1 MVKFNIL
8 LSARPAEQSA
18 TMGKIAP
25 PAQTKPAMNVPSLTK
40 FFLGRQPI
48 LNIRQEIVGYELLFR
63 STEKNYS
70 EYESQDQASMSV
82 ISSTMAN
89 FGFRNV
95 LGDKDGFIN
104 VTHDVLF
111 SDMVEVLP
119 PKQTILELLESVE
132 LTGAVKERCI
142 ELKAKNFRIALDD
155 HVYSPDH
162 HDLYQFVDIVKID
175 LLETDP
181 AILPE
186 AVAALR
192 RFPLTLLAERI
203 ETHEQFQ
210 DCLELGFELFQ
221 GYFFERPVVLKR
233 RGLEPSKMAMLQLL
247 GYLKSETDFGKIEEV
262 FRDHPE
268 LSYNLLKLV
277 NSVHMGLRE
286 KIKSLRHAIM
296 LLGLGKLRR
305 WVQLAIFA
313 SADSRGTDNP
323 LLEMAAVR
331 GRLLEY
337 LVMERYNLPRGNE
350 QVEAAFMLGILSL
363 VDVLFETSVEG
374 IVRELRLNDEI
385 GAALIHRE
393 GKLGALLALAETLEQ
408 TNFGEVTN
416 LTETCDIPIATL
428 LAAQLDAFNWRI
440 SISEDREPPQ

>member
-1 MVKFNIL
+1 
-8 LSARPAEQSA
+8 
-18 TMGKIAP
+18 
-25 PAQTKPAMNVPSLTK
+25 MNMPTLTK

-48 LNIRQEIVGYELLFR
+48 LNIHQEIVGYELLFR
-63 STEKNYS
+63 STEKNFS

-82 ISSTMAN
+82 ISSALAN
-89 FGFRNV
+89 FGLNNV

-104 VTHDVLF
+104 VTRDVLF

-132 LTGAVKERCI
+132 LTTVVKERCV
-142 ELKAKNFRIALDD
+142 ELKGKNYRLALDD
-155 HVYSPDH
+155 HVYSPEH
-162 HDLYQFVDIVKID
+162 HDLYRFVDIVKID

-181 AILPE
+181 AVLSE
-186 AVAALR
+186 TVAALR
-192 RFPLTLLAERI
+192 QFPVTLLAERL
-203 ETHEQFQ
+203 ETQEQFR

-221 GYFFERPVVLKR
+221 GYFFARPAVLKR
-233 RGLEPSKMAMLQLL
+233 KGLEPSRMAMLRLL
-247 GYLKSETDFGKIEEV
+247 GYLQTETNFGKIEEI

-268 LSYNLLKLV
+268 LSYNMLKLV

-296 LLGLGKLRR
+296 LLGLDKLRR

-313 SADSRGTDNP
+313 SADSRGINNP

-337 LVMERYNLPRGNE
+337 LVMERYQLPRGCE
-350 QVEAAFMLGILSL
+350 QVESAFMLGILSL

-374 IVRELRLNDEI
+374 IVQELRLNDEI
-385 GAALIHRE
+385 AAALLNRE
-393 GKLGALLALAETLEQ
+393 GELGALLALAETLEQ
-408 TNFGEVTN
+408 TNFGEVQN
-416 LTETCDIPIATL
+416 LTETCGIPVATL
-428 LAAQLDAFNWRI
+428 LTAQMDAFNWRV
-440 SISEDREPPQ
+440 SISEDRGTPQPK

>member
-1 MVKFNIL
+1 
-8 LSARPAEQSA
+8 
-18 TMGKIAP
+18 
-25 PAQTKPAMNVPSLTK
+25 MNGPSLTK

-70 EYESQDQASMSV
+70 EFESQDQASMSV
-82 ISSTMAN
+82 ISSAMAN

-119 PKQTILELLESVE
+119 PKQTILELLESVA
-132 LTGAVKERCI
+132 LTGAVKERCS

-155 HVYSPDH
+155 HIYSPDH
-162 HDLYQFVDIVKID
+162 HDLYSFVDIVKID

-181 AILPE
+181 AILHE

-192 RFPLTLLAERI
+192 QFPLTLLAERI
-203 ETHEQFQ
+203 ETQEQFQ

-233 RGLEPSKMAMLQLL
+233 KGLEPSKMAMLRLL
-247 GYLKSETDFGKIEEV
+247 GHLKSETDFGKIEEV

-277 NSVHMGLRE
+277 NSVHLGLRE

-313 SADSRGTDNP
+313 SADSRGVDNP

-337 LVMERYNLPRGNE
+337 LVMERYHLPRGSE

-374 IVRELRLNDEI
+374 VVRELQLNDEI
-385 GAALIHRE
+385 SAALINRE

-428 LAAQLDAFNWRI
+428 LTAQLDAFNWRT
-440 SISEDREPPQ
+440 SISEDKEPPQ

>member
-1 MVKFNIL
+1 MDI
-8 LSARPAEQSA
+8 
-18 TMGKIAP
+18 
-25 PAQTKPAMNVPSLTK
+25 PSLTK

-48 LNIRQEIVGYELLFR
+48 LDIRQEIVGYELLFR

-70 EYESQDQASMSV
+70 EYENQDQASMSV
-82 ISSTMAN
+82 ISSALAN
-89 FGFRNV
+89 FGLNNV

-119 PKQTILELLESVE
+119 PRQTILELLESVE
-132 LTGAVKERCI
+132 LTDVVKERCRQ
-142 ELKAKNFRIALDD
+142 LKQKNYRIALDD
-155 HVYSPDH
+155 HVYSPEH
-162 HDLYQFVDIVKID
+162 HDLYRFADIVKID

-181 AILPE
+181 ADLPGI
-186 AVAALR
+186 VAALR
-192 RFPLTLLAERI
+192 QFPVKLLAERI
-203 ETHEQFQ
+203 ETMERFQ

-233 RGLEPSKMAMLQLL
+233 KGLEPSRMAMLRLL
-247 GYLKSETDFGKIEEV
+247 GNLQGDTDFGKIEEI

-268 LSYNLLKLV
+268 LSYNMLKLV

-313 SADSRGTDNP
+313 SADSRGINNP

-337 LVMERYNLPRGNE
+337 LVMEHCHLPRGSE
-350 QVEAAFMLGILSL
+350 QVDSAFMLGILSL
-363 VDVLFETSVEG
+363 VDVLFETPLEG
-374 IVRELRLNDEI
+374 IVGELRLNDEI
-385 GAALIHRE
+385 AAALLNRE
-393 GKLGALLALAETLEQ
+393 GELGALLALAETLEQ
-408 TNFGEVTN
+408 TNFGEIHH
-416 LTETCDIPIATL
+416 LTETCGIPVASL
-428 LAAQLDAFNWRI
+428 LAAQLDAFNWRT
-440 SISEDREPPQ
+440 SIAQD

>member
-1 MVKFNIL
+1 MDL
-8 LSARPAEQSA
+8 
-18 TMGKIAP
+18 
-25 PAQTKPAMNVPSLTK
+25 PSLTK

-48 LNIRQEIVGYELLFR
+48 LNINQEIVGYELLFR

-82 ISSTMAN
+82 ISSALAN
-89 FGFRNV
+89 FGLNNV

-119 PKQTILELLESVE
+119 PRHTILELLESVE
-132 LTGAVKERCI
+132 LTDVVKERCRQ
-142 ELKAKNFRIALDD
+142 LKEKNYRIALDD
-155 HVYSPDH
+155 HVYSPEH
-162 HDLYQFVDIVKID
+162 HDLYSFVDIVKID
-175 LLETDP
+175 LLETNP
-181 AILPE
+181 ADLPE
-186 AVAALR
+186 VVTALR
-192 RFPLTLLAERI
+192 RFPVTLLAERI
-203 ETHEQFQ
+203 ETQERFQ

-221 GYFFERPVVLKR
+221 GYFFERPVVLKQK
-233 RGLEPSKMAMLQLL
+233 GLEPSRMAMLRLL
-247 GYLKSETDFGKIEEV
+247 GYLQGETDFGKIEEI

-313 SADSRGTDNP
+313 SADSRGINNP

-337 LVMERYNLPRGNE
+337 LVMDHYHLPRGNE
-350 QVEAAFMLGILSL
+350 QVDSAFMLGILSL
-363 VDVLFETSVEG
+363 VDVLFETPVEG

-385 GAALIHRE
+385 AAALLNRE

-408 TNFGEVTN
+408 TNFGEVHE
-416 LTETCDIPIATL
+416 LTETCGIPVATL
-428 LAAQLDAFNWRI
+428 LAAQLDAFNWRT
-440 SISEDREPPQ
+440 SISQD

>member
-1 MVKFNIL
+1 
-8 LSARPAEQSA
+8 
-18 TMGKIAP
+18 
-25 PAQTKPAMNVPSLTK
+25 MNGPSLTK

-70 EYESQDQASMSV
+70 EFESQDQASMSV
-82 ISSTMAN
+82 ISSAMAN

-132 LTGAVKERCI
+132 LTGAVKERCS

-155 HVYSPDH
+155 HIYSPDH
-162 HDLYQFVDIVKID
+162 HDLYSFVDIVKID

-181 AILPE
+181 VVLHE

-192 RFPLTLLAERI
+192 QFPLTLLAERI
-203 ETHEQFQ
+203 ETQEQFQ

-233 RGLEPSKMAMLQLL
+233 KGLEPSKMAMLRLL

-277 NSVHMGLRE
+277 NSVHLGLRE

-313 SADSRGTDNP
+313 SADSRGVDNP

-337 LVMERYNLPRGNE
+337 LVMERYHLPRGSE

-374 IVRELRLNDEI
+374 VVRELQLNDEI
-385 GAALIHRE
+385 SAALINRE
-393 GKLGALLALAETLEQ
+393 GKLGGLLALAETLEQ

-416 LTETCDIPIATL
+416 LTETCGIPIATL
-428 LAAQLDAFNWRI
+428 LTAQLDAFNWRT
-440 SISEDREPPQ
+440 SISEDKEPPQ

>member
-1 MVKFNIL
+1 MD
-8 LSARPAEQSA
+8 
-18 TMGKIAP
+18 
-25 PAQTKPAMNVPSLTK
+25 VPSLTK

-48 LNIRQEIVGYELLFR
+48 LDIRQEIVGYELLFR

-82 ISSTMAN
+82 ISSALAN
-89 FGFRNV
+89 FGLNNV

-119 PKQTILELLESVE
+119 PRQTVLELLESVE
-132 LTGAVKERCI
+132 LTDVVKERCRQ
-142 ELKAKNFRIALDD
+142 LKGKNYRIALDD
-155 HVYSPDH
+155 HVYSPEH
-162 HDLYQFVDIVKID
+162 HDLYGFVDIVKID

-181 AILPE
+181 ADLPE
-186 AVAALR
+186 VVAALR
-192 RFPLTLLAERI
+192 RFPVTLLAERI
-203 ETHEQFQ
+203 ETMEQFQ

-221 GYFFERPVVLKR
+221 GYFFARPVVLKR
-233 RGLEPSKMAMLQLL
+233 KGLEPSRMAMLRLL
-247 GYLKSETDFGKIEEV
+247 GYLQGETDFGKIEEI

-268 LSYNLLKLV
+268 LSYNMLKLV

-313 SADSRGTDNP
+313 SADSRGLNNP

-331 GRLLEY
+331 GRMLEY
-337 LVMERYNLPRGNE
+337 LVMEHYHLPRGSE
-350 QVEAAFMLGILSL
+350 QVDSAFMIGILSL
-363 VDVLFETSVEG
+363 VDVLFETPVEG

-385 GAALIHRE
+385 AAALLNRE

-408 TNFGEVTN
+408 ANFGEVRH
-416 LTETCDIPIATL
+416 LTETSGIPVASL
-428 LAAQLDAFNWRI
+428 LAAQLDAFNWRT
-440 SISEDREPPQ
+440 SIAQD

>member
-1 MVKFNIL
+1 MD
-8 LSARPAEQSA
+8 
-18 TMGKIAP
+18 G
-25 PAQTKPAMNVPSLTK
+25 PSLTK

-70 EYESQDQASMSV
+70 DYESQDQASMSV
-82 ISSTMAN
+82 ISSAVAN
-89 FGFRNV
+89 FGLNNV

-104 VTHDVLF
+104 VTRDVLF

-119 PKQTILELLESVE
+119 PRQTILELLESVE
-132 LTGAVKERCI
+132 LTDVVKERCRQ
-142 ELKAKNFRIALDD
+142 LKGKNYRIALDD
-155 HVYSPDH
+155 HVYSPEH
-162 HDLYQFVDIVKID
+162 HDLYNFVDIVKID

-181 AILPE
+181 ADLPE
-186 AVAALR
+186 IVAALR
-192 RFPLTLLAERI
+192 RFPVTLLAERI
-203 ETHEQFQ
+203 ETMERFQ

-221 GYFFERPVVLKR
+221 GYFFARPVVLKR
-233 RGLEPSKMAMLQLL
+233 KGLEPSKMAMLRLL
-247 GYLKSETDFGKIEEV
+247 GYLQGETDFGKIEEV

-286 KIKSLRHAIM
+286 KIKGLRHAIM

-313 SADSRGTDNP
+313 SADSRGVNNP

-331 GRLLEY
+331 GRMLEY
-337 LVMERYNLPRGNE
+337 LVMEHYHLPRGSE
-350 QVEAAFMLGILSL
+350 QVDSAFMLGILSL
-363 VDVLFETSVEG
+363 VDVLFEMPVEG

-385 GAALIHRE
+385 AAALLNRE
-393 GKLGALLALAETLEQ
+393 GELGTLLALAETLEQ
-408 TNFGEVTN
+408 ANFGEVSQ
-416 LTETCDIPIATL
+416 LTETCGIPVASL
-428 LAAQLDAFNWRI
+428 LAAQLDAFNWRT
-440 SISEDREPPQ
+440 SISQD